1 MRVKIDYNRFF
12 EQNTSFY
19 IMTSQTASD
28 WLKQWLNAQ
37 SLRNYSTHT
46 IDAYRRDVSDF
57 LAFCQ
62 QRDVALQNLEHTD
75 LQDYLVQKI
84 EKQQLSK
91 SSLKRKI
98 SAIRQFL
105 HWLQQQPDTSFEHQP
120 SQDIQIKGHHRALPA
135 MMEVAVVQQLLE
147 QYPPEQHDEYELW
160 IRDKAILELFYSSGL
175 RLSELQGLC
184 FQDIDKQRK
193 QVRVLGKGNKYRIV
207 PIGSKAIESLEQW
220 EDIYR
225 QWNKIIIP
233 TAPVFISRQG
243 KILSTRQIQN
253 RVKYQAQRA
262 GININLHP
270 HLLRHCFA
278 SHVLAN
284 SRDLRV
290 VQEMLG
296 HKDIATTQIY
306 THLNFEQ
313 LQDEYRKKHPR
324 ATSSK

>member
-1 MRVKIDYNRFF
+1 
-12 EQNTSFY
+12 
-19 IMTSQTASD
+19 MTNNAHI
-28 WLKQWLNAQ
+28 WLNEWLNTQ
-37 SLRNYSTHT
+37 SLRNYSSHT
-46 IDAYRRDVSDF
+46 IDAYRRDIQHF

-62 QRDVALQNLEHTD
+62 QRQLTLQNIERAD
-75 LQDYLVQKI
+75 LQDYLVLRI
-84 EKQQLSK
+84 EQDKLNK
-91 SSLKRKI
+91 SSLQRKI
-98 SAIRQFL
+98 SAIRQFMA
-105 HWLQQQPDTSFEHQP
+105 WLQQHPEHPLEYQP

-135 MMEVAVVQQLLE
+135 MMDIQMVEQLLE
-147 QYPPEQHDEYELW
+147 QAPPNENTDDEEYQLW

-184 FQDIDKQRK
+184 FQDIDTQRK
-193 QVRVLGKGNKYRIV
+193 QVKVLGKGNKYRIV
-207 PIGSKAIESLEQW
+207 PIGSKAIKSLKAWQ
-220 EDIYR
+220 DIYAK
-225 QWNKIIIP
+225 WNKIMTP

-278 SHVLAN
+278 SHLLAN
-284 SRDLRV
+284 SRDLRA
-290 VQEMLG
+290 VQELLG
-296 HKDIATTQIY
+296 HKNIDTTQIY

-313 LQDEYRKKHPR
+313 LQQEYRKKHPR